1 MSTPLIGTILRG
13 LVRVDMVKLYEKER
27 IVLRVFSFINHEN
40 KFSLIFDFVF
50 FGTVSKTGQKLWIAL
65 LKRQT

>member
-50 FGTVSKTGQKLWIAL
+50 FGTVSKTGQKL
-65 LKRQT
+65 